1 MRAKIP
7 VQGPDINVLD
17 GGGEPAR
24 RALAS
29 PALGLAQENPIG
41 GAVAGA
47 GKGLP
52 VHEGFQQPERL
63 PILGLPV
70 LADAP
75 ADLAQDMARQMQYPH
90 PVENEKAGV
99 VSDLSQQAGSLGCA
113 PANPLI
119 SRRTLPSGR
128 TKHHATQGAVQPIT
142 HPILQVLAHPAA
154 IAQIMVAM
162 QGGVQLS
169 TGLPLAGRADFVP
182 PQRDQLLQR
191 AFHWAGLEG
200 WPVADR

>member
-75 ADLAQDMARQMQYPH
+75 ADLAQDMAGQMRYPH
-90 PVENEKAGV
+90 PGENEKAGV

-113 PANPLI
+113 PANHTPN
-119 SRRTLPSGR
+119 TAGSGPPGCDSPDNGSD
-128 TKHHATQGAVQPIT
+128 AGWL
-142 HPILQVLAHPAA
+142 PILDGLA
-154 IAQIMVAM
+154 
-162 QGGVQLS
+162 
-169 TGLPLAGRADFVP
+169 F
-182 PQRDQLLQR
+182 
-191 AFHWAGLEG
+191 G
-200 WPVADR
+200 WPG